1 MVVEFNHLLPTMPE
15 LGMGLPNDYNL
26 TPYTLMDSTN
36 SQSKKGPQKVNV
48 GLHEDP

>member
-1 MVVEFNHLLPTMPE
+1 MPGVFE
-15 LGMGLPNDYNL
+15 KLRNL

-48 GLHEDP
+48 GLHEYP